1 MKRDNQK
8 NIENKKSEEV
18 RLRFAPSPTG
28 FLHIGNLRTALFGFL
43 IAKSQ
48 GGKFILRIEDTDE
61 KREVEGAVKS
71 LLDILSWIGIEFDEG
86 PEIGGDFGPYVQT
99 QRLDIYK
106 KYSDELLDKGQAY
119 RCFCSAERLEKMRA
133 DQTEAKLP
141 PRYDRTCRDL
151 NPEESL
157 KRVEAGEKFVIRQ
170 KMPLSGEV
178 KVFDE
183 LRGEITFQA
192 HDLDDQ
198 VLIKSNGVP
207 TYQFASVIDDYLM
220 KISHV
225 TRGDEWLASF
235 PKNVLL
241 YKAFNWKAPKFIHLP
256 LLLNKDGGKLS
267 KRQGDVFVEDYR
279 AKGYIK
285 EAIINFCALLGWHPQ
300 GNQEILSLEELKNN
314 FSISGLGSSPA
325 VFDLEK
331 LDFFNAYYLRQKS
344 EKELINLAR
353 PYLIEASLP
362 IEGEKLEKAF
372 LIARDRLKKLSDAP
386 EAIGFFFN
394 RPETEKDLIVWK
406 NNTLETAKNNLT
418 EILDFIS
425 KIEDNSWT
433 KENLEEEVLAW
444 IKREKEGRNGDYL
457 WPLRTILS
465 GLKNSPSPF
474 EIAWVIGKEE
484 SLRRIK
490 NLLIKI

>member
-1 MKRDNQK
+1 MKQDNQ
-8 NIENKKSEEV
+8 NNQEI

-28 FLHIGNLRTALFGFL
+28 FLHIGNLRTALFGYL

-71 LLDILSWIGIEFDEG
+71 LLEVLTWVGIEFDEG
-86 PEIGGDFGPYVQT
+86 PEIGGDFSPYIQS
-99 QRLDIYK
+99 QRFDIYQ
-106 KYSDELLDKGQAY
+106 KYSNEILEQNKAY
-119 RCFCSAERLEKMRA
+119 RCFCSAERLEKMRN
-133 DQTEAKLP
+133 DQAEAKLP
-141 PRYDRTCRDL
+141 PRYDRACRDL
-151 NPEESL
+151 SPTESL

-170 KMPLSGEV
+170 KMPLAGEV

-183 LRGEITFQA
+183 LRGEIVFQA

-235 PKNVLL
+235 PKNILL
-241 YKAFNWKAPKFIHLP
+241 YEAFNWPAPKFIHLP
-256 LLLNKDGGKLS
+256 LLLNKSGGKLS

-279 AKGYIK
+279 TKGYIK

-300 GNQEILSLEELKNN
+300 GDQEILSLEELKND

-344 EKELINLAR
+344 EKELIDLAK

-362 IEGEKLEKAF
+362 TEGEKLERAF
-372 LIARDRLKKLSDAP
+372 LIARDRLKKLSDSP
-386 EAIGFFFN
+386 EALSFFFEK
-394 RPETEKDLIVWK
+394 PETEENLIVWK
-406 NNTLETAKNNLT
+406 DNTLETAKNNLT
-418 EILDFIS
+418 EVLDFLA
-425 KIEDNSWT
+425 KIEENSWT

-457 WPLRTILS
+457 WPLRTALS

-484 SLRRIK
+484 SLKRIK
-490 NLLIKI
+490 EVINYEI

>member
-1 MKRDNQK
+1 MKQDNKDNQ
-8 NIENKKSEEV
+8 EV

-28 FLHIGNLRTALFGFL
+28 FLHIGNLRTALFGYL

-48 GGKFILRIEDTDE
+48 AGKFILRIEDTDE

-71 LLDILSWIGIEFDEG
+71 LLEILTWVGIEFDEG
-86 PEIGGDFGPYVQT
+86 PEIGGEFAPYIQS
-99 QRLDIYK
+99 QRSDIYQ
-106 KYSDELLDKGQAY
+106 KYSNELLEQGKAY
-119 RCFCSAERLEKMRA
+119 RCFCSAGRLEKMRN

-141 PRYDRTCRDL
+141 PRYDRACRDL
-151 NPEESL
+151 SLEESL

-183 LRGEITFQA
+183 LRGEIIFQA

-207 TYQFASVIDDYLM
+207 TYQFASVIDDHLM

-235 PKNVLL
+235 PKNILL
-241 YKAFNWKAPKFIHLP
+241 YEAFNWLAPKFIHLP
-256 LLLNKDGGKLS
+256 LLLNKGGGKLS

-344 EKELINLAR
+344 EKELIDLAQ
-353 PYLIEASLP
+353 PYLIEAGLP
-362 IEGEKLEKAF
+362 TKGEKLERAF
-372 LIARDRLKKLSDAP
+372 LIARDRLKKLSDSP
-386 EAIGFFFN
+386 EALSFFFKK
-394 RPETEKDLIVWK
+394 PEAEENLIIWKD
-406 NNTLETAKNNLT
+406 NTLETAKNNLT
-418 EILDFIS
+418 EVLDFLA
-425 KIEDNSWT
+425 KIEENSWT
-433 KENLEEEVLAW
+433 KENLEEEVLGW
-444 IKREKEGRNGDYL
+444 IKREKDGRNGDYL
-457 WPLRTILS
+457 WPLRTTLS
-465 GLKNSPSPF
+465 GLKNSPNPF

-484 SLRRIK
+484 SFKRIK
-490 NLLIKI
+490 EVINYEI